1 MRARGLLLP
10 AESRQSLGHMGGAGA
25 VARRDFV
32 AGSVGGAASVV
43 VGQPFDTIKVRVQAQ
58 PTSAALSA
66 RQMLALTLR
75 EEGARA
81 LFKGMAAPVAATAA
95 INAIVFAVKGAV
107 LATIHP
113 AASPAPL
120 WAVVLSGNLAGLC
133 TTVVGTPMELVKCRL
148 QVQKSGAEAGAP
160 RYSGNLDCLRQ
171 TVRHKGLRGLYTG
184 HAAMSLR
191 ECVAFGVYFGAYD
204 AGKRGLVRA
213 TVRARTPHRH
223 TNTCRGAV
231 GEKCTC
237 RHAQQ

>member
-1 MRARGLLLP
+1 
-10 AESRQSLGHMGGAGA
+10 MGGAGA

-113 AASPAPL
+113 AASGPAPL

-148 QVQKSGAEAGAP
+148 QVQKSGTEGAAP

-171 TVRHKGLRGLYTG
+171 TVRHRGLRGLYTG
-184 HAAMSLR
+184 HGAMSLR

-213 TVRARTPHRH
+213 TVHAPPPHTHTPPRARPPHTHTERHHHRH
-223 TNTCRGAV
+223 PRHTCRGC
-231 GEKCTC
+231 GPRC
-237 RHAQQ
+237 RQKV